1 MKIFA
6 KFIFVISSFLLFN
19 SHLQAQTCLD
29 IPELDFSNPSWEAS
43 NTYRFPSVLPG
54 VDAVVQIIGSSNT
67 SLYSIDLIDT
77 GDQLAF
83 QPQVNLT
90 TQNNNGTEGYMD
102 FEITFVQANSSTP
115 YVVNNWTIT
124 AADVDGDSHRMRE
137 SVGFSNFNAYTIE
150 TNSKLNLSDQSTATM
165 TIFEAASVD
174 NLPGITTDDTQ
185 HMVYLEFGG
194 TSSFVIRT
202 RIIDDGDI
210 YGDLSDATDRMFS
223 FFFDPCLINNFL
235 VPNTL
240 PVEFSYFE
248 VEAND
253 FGAVLNWETL
263 LELNNDR
270 FEIEKSQD
278 GIIFSS
284 IGSVEGAG
292 NSYGKTNY
300 RFIDTN
306 PQEGVNYYRL
316 KQIDFDGQFE
326 YSELK
331 SVNFSFENGN
341 FSYKVYPN
349 PATDFISISSPV
361 TDEVMDVKL
370 LDHTGKEISRKSLI
384 EGRAEFEVSQ
394 IPAGIYHISLE
405 TENFRSKGKTV
416 IIRR

>member
-1 MKIFA
+1 MKIIA
-6 KFIFVISSFLLFN
+6 KFIFVISSFLLLN
-19 SHLQAQTCLD
+19 PQLQAQTCLD
-29 IPELDFSNPSWEAS
+29 IPELDFSNPAWEAS

-54 VDAVVQIIGSSNT
+54 VDAIVEIIGSSNT
-67 SLYSIDLIDT
+67 SLYSIDLVDT

-90 TQNNNGTEGYMD
+90 NQHNNGTEGYMD

-115 YVVNNWTIT
+115 YVVNSWTVT

-150 TNSKLNLSDQSTATM
+150 TNSKLDLSDQSTATM
-165 TIFEAASVD
+165 TIFEASSVD

-202 RIIDDGDI
+202 RIIDDGDD

-248 VEAND
+248 VKASD
-253 FGAVLNWETL
+253 FGAVLNWETV

-278 GIIFSS
+278 GVIFSN

-292 NSYGKTNY
+292 NSYGKTSY
-300 RFIDTN
+300 SFTDTD

-316 KQIDFDGQFE
+316 KQIDYDGQFE

-331 SVNFSFENGN
+331 SVNFSFDKGN
-341 FSYKVYPN
+341 FTYKVYPN

-361 TDEVMDVKL
+361 SEEVMDVKL
-370 LDHTGKEISRKSLI
+370 LDHTGKVISRKILK
-384 EGRAEFEVSQ
+384 EGQAEFEVSQ
-394 IPAGIYHISLE
+394 LPAGIYHISLS
-405 TENFRSKGKTV
+405 TANFQTKGKTV